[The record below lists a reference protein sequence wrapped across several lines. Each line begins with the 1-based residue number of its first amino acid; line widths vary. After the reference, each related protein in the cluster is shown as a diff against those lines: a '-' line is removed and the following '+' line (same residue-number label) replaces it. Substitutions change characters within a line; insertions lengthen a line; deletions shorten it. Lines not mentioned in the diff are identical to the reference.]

1 MWIVN
6 YVMIVVCSSL
16 FCNLGCVLDMPGSL
30 DELELLSCDVLAL
43 ICCASNRHYMFACL
57 VCGYWIELIVYI
69 LVPILSRYFHAHI
82 KAIN

>member
-16 FCNLGCVLDMPGSL
+16 IWNLGCVLDISGNL

-43 ICCASNRHYMFACL
+43 ICCAFKVMQTGTICL
-57 VCGYWIELIVYI
+57 
-69 LVPILSRYFHAHI
+69 HAWFVDTG
-82 KAIN
+82 